1 MKPSIN
7 STGYTNMVLTVIAV
21 ALLALTLHAYR
32 VSVAGNAWA
41 QDSLTRDSQGQT
53 ISGPAGAQFG
63 KNDRSSR
70 PPIDLRNVA
79 QSMDMAV
86 AGATQDV
93 AAANREIAAAIREL
107 ATAVQSAGSSLA
119 SRPATSSAA
128 SPASSVAPGDVTVQ
142 VNP

>member
-41 QDSLTRDSQGQT
+41 QDSLTELKQGKQMT
-53 ISGPAGAQFG
+53 GPAGAQFG
-63 KNDRSSR
+63 RGDKSSR
-70 PPIDLRNVA
+70 APVDLRNVA

-86 AGATQDV
+86 ASATQDV

-119 SRPATSSAA
+119 SRPAAS
-128 SPASSVAPGDVTVQ
+128 SPATSAAPGDVTVQ

>member
-1 MKPSIN
+1 
-7 STGYTNMVLTVIAV
+7 MVLTVIAV

-32 VSVAGNAWA
+32 VSLAGNAWA
-41 QDSLTRDSQGQT
+41 QDSLTSLKTGEK

-63 KNDRSSR
+63 TGDRSSR
-70 PPIDLRNVA
+70 APVDLRNVA

-86 AGATQDV
+86 AQATLDV

-119 SRPATSSAA
+119 ARPAAA
-128 SPASSVAPGDVTVQ
+128 SGSVATPDDMTVE
-142 VNP
+142 VDP